1 MSVDPTL
8 THIENLTVE
17 AYKTAFFVLRDQMSP
32 TDLLMLKENYTA
44 PQHTTTATRLGR
56 AAGFPSFHAANLRY
70 GLLARKFCDFFQLYP
85 RFHSSI
91 LVIFKKP
98 GREWLCIMRPQ
109 VVQALA
115 ELGWF
120 SDDEVQTE
128 NPIDHR
134 TQ

>member
-1 MSVDPTL
+1 MSTDPIL
-8 THIENLTVE
+8 AHIERLSVE
-17 AYKTAFFVLRDQMSP
+17 DYKTAFFILRDQMSR

-44 PQHTTTATRLGR
+44 PKHTTTATRLGR

-91 LVIFKKP
+91 LVIFEKP

-109 VVQALA
+109 VVQALD

-120 SDDEVQTE
+120 K
-128 NPIDHR
+128 
-134 TQ
+134 